1 MNLRQYKIGTKQYF
15 AENSKD
21 GTVFVSS
28 LENMRSFFT
37 GDKWQ
42 YGGKGEVL
50 DQTGNLM
57 YTLSQSEKASYDFD
71 QYWEKLNAQ
80 LKMDQYNQFADVV
93 KRYERIKKNNGR
105 DYTLYCRWLFCE
117 KLPASDFFSGRK
129 ATLENKKEITFPEQ
143 KITRYNTVNFWQQE
157 YDYQN
162 QDTHNDILGDAIAIF
177 RSKGTSYYDMGLWD
191 ELLSDDKTYFYQV
204 IAGNNPSFWTESNFK
219 TAAGKVN
226 DVASFF
232 INEYISNAL
241 LALANSQNITPE
253 RTDRHLEKLTNASGV
268 QKNLAQGGHVNAK
281 TRTITFRI
289 NANKVSSLSN
299 NKNISISAQ
308 STISGTKQTS
318 ITLTL
323 FCDDEGFKNIEDYI
337 KRTNQG
343 NRAAND
349 ANKLSAV
356 IDGNV
361 SVKAGAGVNNPNL
374 ISEEFKITLPEERFK
389 QLEAQLKKTHGSNFT
404 GFEQIENKDGLISA
418 KFKGRGTAESIEE
431 LKAYLQKYASGNT
444 ESRFA
449 TVKTL
454 LTKITTNHI
463 DITINAKNLS
473 DASQEMSNVI
483 RESAPS
489 TVTDHLPHQN
499 GTPPPTNNSGKL
511 KGANAATNASM
522 LFELLLLVWQAKLL
536 RDNTQKLDE
545 LNLKPEERQE
555 LLYGV
560 VFASV
565 SVAINS
571 IKTFTT
577 SVKKLADM
585 AGSVESKAMVLVTN
599 KATALSEKALM
610 RVLIGS
616 AGKIDYIA
624 KAWGTLEGLK
634 DGFYGYTKLKR
645 GFIRSGIWQML
656 SGASLALSMW
666 TGKSKIGIVLSV
678 ILILFS
684 VFCSYMSESTM
695 LTVMEQWFD
704 RCYFGKN
711 ELTDNLSRY
720 PLTEEGLK
728 KLIYGFYG
736 ASRGYALFL
745 TKKSQNSF
753 IIDYG
758 SRYDIYLNLILP
770 AYNPQSINY
779 YGSLIVEKT
788 EGGKKILIGHTLS
801 QNTLSTTTLRDD
813 ISETLTP
820 LEMKVDFTMQN
831 ASTADTQQQFVS
843 SEQTYLL
850 NEQGALIV
858 CQKLYIADDNIDKK
872 ISILGYI
879 DEQDSDDSSFVI
891 ELADYIDI

>member
-1 MNLRQYKIGTKQYF
+1 
-15 AENSKD
+15 
-21 GTVFVSS
+21 
-28 LENMRSFFT
+28 
-37 GDKWQ
+37 
-42 YGGKGEVL
+42 
-50 DQTGNLM
+50 
-57 YTLSQSEKASYDFD
+57 
-71 QYWEKLNAQ
+71 
-80 LKMDQYNQFADVV
+80 
-93 KRYERIKKNNGR
+93 
-105 DYTLYCRWLFCE
+105 
-117 KLPASDFFSGRK
+117 
-129 ATLENKKEITFPEQ
+129 
-143 KITRYNTVNFWQQE
+143 
-157 YDYQN
+157 
-162 QDTHNDILGDAIAIF
+162 
-177 RSKGTSYYDMGLWD
+177 MGLWD
-191 ELLSDDKTYFYQV
+191 ELLSGDKTYFYQV
-204 IAGNNPSFWTESNFK
+204 IAGNNASFWTESNFN
-219 TAAGKVN
+219 TVAGKAN

-232 INEYISNAL
+232 INEYVSNAL

-253 RTDRHLEKLTNASGV
+253 QTDKHLEKLTNASGI
-268 QKNLAQGGHVNAK
+268 QENLAQGGHVNAK

-289 NANKVSSLSN
+289 NNNKISALSN
-299 NKNISISAQ
+299 NKNISISTQ
-308 STISGTKQTS
+308 SSISGTKQTS

-323 FCDDEGFKNIEDYI
+323 FCDDEGFKKIEDYI

-349 ANKLSAV
+349 TKKLATV
-356 IDGNV
+356 IDENV

-374 ISEEFKITLPEERFK
+374 INEEFNITLPEERFK
-389 QLEAQLKKTHGSNFT
+389 QLDAQLKTTHGSNFT

-418 KFKGRGTAESIEE
+418 KFKGRGTAESIKE
-431 LKAYLQKYASGNT
+431 LKAYLQKYASSNT

-449 TVKTL
+449 SVKTL
-454 LTKITTNHI
+454 LTKITANHI
-463 DITINAKNLS
+463 DITINSSNLS

-489 TVTDHLPHQN
+489 TVTEHLPHQN

-511 KGANAATNASM
+511 KGPHAATSASM

-555 LLYGV
+555 ILYGILL
-560 VFASV
+560 ASV
-565 SVAINS
+565 SITINS
-571 IKTFTT
+571 IKVFTT
-577 SVKKLADM
+577 SVKQLADM
-585 AGSVESKAMVLVTN
+585 ARAVESKAMVAITN

-616 AGKIDYIA
+616 VGKIDYIA
-624 KAWGTLEGLK
+624 KAWGVLEGFKELTFGIVK
-634 DGFYGYTKLKR
+634 VTRGFYSSGLWQSA
-645 GFIRSGIWQML
+645 SGILLAASML
-656 SGASLALSMW
+656 FNASGVGITLSIVCVALS
-666 TGKSKIGIVLSV
+666 I
-678 ILILFS
+678 
-684 VFCSYMSESTM
+684 FCMYMSESTM

-720 PLTEEGLK
+720 PLTEEGVK

-758 SRYDIYLNLILP
+758 NQYGIYLNLILP

-779 YGSLIVEKT
+779 YGSLIVEKR

-801 QNTLSTTTLRDD
+801 QNTLSTTTLHDD

-831 ASTADTQQQFVS
+831 PSTADTQQRLVN
-843 SEQTYLL
+843 SEQTAPL

-858 CQKLYIADDNIDKK
+858 CQKLYIADNNIDKK

-879 DEQDSDDSSFVI
+879 DEQDTDDSSFVI